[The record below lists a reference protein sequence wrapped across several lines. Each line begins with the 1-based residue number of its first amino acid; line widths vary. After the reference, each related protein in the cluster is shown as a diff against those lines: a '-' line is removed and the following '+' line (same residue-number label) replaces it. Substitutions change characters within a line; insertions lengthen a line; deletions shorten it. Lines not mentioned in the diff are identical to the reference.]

1 MREIVEV
8 ELPDGEVVLAE
19 VTVID
24 SDIGALD
31 RFKLDEARSA
41 VVKIGAWARNTLRDS
56 LPEPP
61 DRFGV
66 EIGLKLAIKS
76 GALTSILAEASTEA
90 SVVIKMEWDRRG

>member
-19 VTVID
+19 VAVID
-24 SDIGALD
+24 DDIGALD

-41 VVKIGAWARNTLRDS
+41 VAKIGGWARDALREA
-56 LPEPP
+56 LAEPP

-76 GALTSILAEASTEA
+76 GALVSVLAEASTEA
-90 SVVIKMEWDRRG
+90 SIVIKMEWDHRR